1 MSSIKAHKINEL
13 KEKKKVKENDEVS
26 YIYVCLFSIRFVLYF
41 MS

>member
-13 KEKKKVKENDEVS
+13 KEKKVKENDEVS